1 MVDPHALIYNE
12 GNLSSNYPM
21 ARVLSPSTSAT
32 WSVVLRPFL
41 AGHRNPTVL
50 DLGCGT
56 GRFSTL
62 IASLGAAV
70 IGLDPS
76 VAMLR
81 NSQPAC
87 AGDVCYA
94 AAEAERLPLAAVS
107 CDLVWMSQVV
117 HHIRD
122 RKACVAE
129 LRRVLRPHG
138 VVLVLGSFGD
148 RLDGFATLFHFFP
161 SSREL
166 TAKFP
171 TVRQIVEV
179 FEAEGFVLEGTQR
192 VRQRTCDSL
201 REFARRTKLRADSTL
216 VRLPDWEFEAC
227 QKALEE
233 AARREQSPSP
243 VVETIELL
251 SLRLS

>member
-1 MVDPHALIYNE
+1 MVDPHRLIYNE
-12 GNLSSNYPM
+12 GSLSSNYPM
-21 ARVLSPSTSAT
+21 GRMLSPATSDT
-32 WSVVLRPFL
+32 WSLVLRPFL
-41 AGHRNPTVL
+41 AGPKSPTVL

-81 NSQPAC
+81 NAPPAG

-94 AAEAERLPLAAVS
+94 AAEAERLPLAASS

-117 HHIRD
+117 HHMRD

-129 LRRVLRPHG
+129 LRRVLRPHS
-138 VVLVLGSFGD
+138 VVLIRGTFGD
-148 RLDGFATLFHFFP
+148 RLDGFPTLFHFFP
-161 SSREL
+161 SSRAL

-179 FEAEGFVLEGTQR
+179 FEAERFVLEGTQR

-201 REFARRTKLRADSTL
+201 REFAGRTSVVSQLILYNGA
-216 VRLPDWEFEAC
+216 PC
-227 QKALEE
+227 QG
-233 AARREQSPSP
+233 
-243 VVETIELL
+243 
-251 SLRLS
+251 